1 MPYRPRSQPIEK
13 LKQSMRTHHDV
24 VIIGAGITGLA
35 TAWWLHKAGIDVVLL
50 ERDPMV
56 GGTMKTEH
64 DGEWLIETG
73 PNSALE
79 TTPLLKAISADVGI
93 AHELLYANDAADNRY
108 ILRNGVLHPLPMA
121 PGLFLTSRLWSL
133 PGKLRL
139 LKEPFIGRASKEETI
154 AEFVSRRLGKEFL
167 DYAINPFVAGVYA
180 GNPEQLSVQ
189 AAFPKL
195 YALEKKYGGL
205 IKGQI
210 LGARE
215 RKKRAEKAKD
225 RSRLFSYER
234 GMQTLPDAIG
244 KALGSRVHVGTNVE
258 RVTAP
263 RENGETQGGLYG
275 IAATQNDKKISVTAN
290 AVILAVPSYIAST
303 IIEHLDIPLA
313 TSLKNIYYP
322 PVAEVFLGFRQKD
335 IQRRLDGFGFLIPSK
350 ENRKILGTIWSSTL
364 FQSRAPAGHAALTSF
379 VGGSRQP
386 ELAAHNDDEL
396 TNLVMEE
403 LQSIMRIVGR
413 PIYSRVKRWEK
424 AIPQY
429 RIGHLDSVKSMEEF
443 ESRHRGMFL
452 SGNYRGGIAVGDC
465 IINSEIVSNRVKTF
479 LAETMNV
486 ISV

>member
-1 MPYRPRSQPIEK
+1 MAN
-13 LKQSMRTHHDV
+13 HHDV

-50 ERDPMV
+50 EHDPVV
-56 GGTMKTEH
+56 GGTMKTDH
-64 DGEWLIETG
+64 DGGWLIEAG

-93 AHELLYANDAADNRY
+93 ADELIYANDAADNRY
-108 ILRNGVLHPLPMA
+108 ILRDGVLLPLPMT
-121 PGLFLTSRLWSL
+121 PGLFLTSRLWSI

-139 LKEPFIGRASKEETI
+139 MKEPFIGRASKEETV
-154 AEFVSRRLGKEFL
+154 AEFVTRRLGKEFL

-225 RSRLFSYER
+225 RSRLFSYRR
-234 GMQTLPDAIG
+234 GMQTLPEAIG
-244 KALGSRVHVGTNVE
+244 KALGCRVYTTTNAE
-258 RVTAP
+258 RVVPST
-263 RENGETQGGLYG
+263 EKGEAAGGSFQV
-275 IAATQNDKKISVTAN
+275 AATQNGKNLSVNAN
-290 AVILAVPSYIAST
+290 AVILAVPSYVAST
-303 IIEHLDIPLA
+303 IVEPLDISLA

-322 PVAEVFLGFRQKD
+322 PVAEVFLGFAQKD
-335 IQRRLDGFGFLIPSK
+335 IQRPLDGFGFLIPSK
-350 ENRKILGTIWSSTL
+350 ENRRILGTIWSSAL
-364 FQSRAPAGHAALTSF
+364 FPNRAPAGHAALTSF

-386 ELAAHNDDEL
+386 DLAARSDSEL
-396 TNLVMEE
+396 TDLVVEE
-403 LQSIMRIVGR
+403 LRSIMRILGR
-413 PIYSRVKRWEK
+413 PIYSRVRRWDK

-429 RIGHLDSVKSMEEF
+429 RIGHLAIVKDMEEF
-443 ESRHRGMFL
+443 ESRHRGIFL

-465 IINSEIVSNRVKTF
+465 IINSEIVANRVKTF
-479 LAETMNV
+479 LAETTNIV
-486 ISV
+486 SL